1 MKTQE
6 ETNKALNAIRV
17 LLDIDVSNAIIEDVQ
32 AKLINLTQMLGLSAE
47 TKASAKR
54 ILGDKEIEI
63 FHTKDLDKLSPAKA
77 IKLLNAYCA
86 AEIAT
91 LEYADRLNSGI
102 IHTIDAL
109 RSVISLHKTELENS
123 MKQ

>member
-6 ETNKALNAIRV
+6 ETNKALNAIRA

-47 TKASAKR
+47 TKASAKKM
-54 ILGDKEIEI
+54 LGDKEIEI
-63 FHTKDLDKLSPAKA
+63 FITKDLDKLSPSKA
-77 IKLLNAYCA
+77 MKLLNSYCA